1 MKTKVQKWGN
11 SLALR
16 IPKSFAAETALEPDT
31 EVDLRL
37 VKGKLV
43 ITPLIEATYSL
54 EQLLNGVTE
63 DNIHAEVTVGA
74 PVGNEVW

>member
-16 IPKSFAAETALEPDT
+16 IPKSFAIETSLEPDT
-31 EVDLRL
+31 EVDLSL
-37 VKGKLV
+37 VEGALV
-43 ITPLIEATYSL
+43 VTPIVKTGYSL
-54 EQLLNGVTE
+54 EQLLEGVTDE
-63 DNIHAEVTVGA
+63 NLHAEVDTGA